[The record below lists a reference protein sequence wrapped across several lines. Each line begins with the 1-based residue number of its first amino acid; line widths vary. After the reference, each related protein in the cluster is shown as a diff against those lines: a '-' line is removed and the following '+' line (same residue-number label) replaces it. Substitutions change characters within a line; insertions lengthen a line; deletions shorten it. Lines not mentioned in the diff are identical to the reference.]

1 MCHLQT
7 PTALS
12 HGEFDSRLRK
22 SLSEERVATLIPGVY
37 PHSSNLSAPQYTLY
51 NWTGREM
58 LMPVSGWVF

>member
-37 PHSSNLSAPQYTLY
+37 PHLVPTPLTSPPPNILFTIGLV
-51 NWTGREM
+51 EKC
-58 LMPVSGWVF
+58 